1 MLSIFPLHDMFLLN
15 DHIRYMVVMKLA
27 NSWLYAVDLFQ
38 SQESICSYECTQEDE
53 SESSDDDEAEAQN
66 AFEKFISQNKLSMS
80 HSLSDNDRNLE
91 ADMEEQENAPPGTKT
106 VHGFCCFMSPT
117 MLVH

>member
-1 MLSIFPLHDMFLLN
+1 
-15 DHIRYMVVMKLA
+15 MVVMKLA

-53 SESSDDDEAEAQN
+53 SESSDDNEAEAQN

-91 ADMEEQENAPPGTKT
+91 AADMEEQENAPPGTKT